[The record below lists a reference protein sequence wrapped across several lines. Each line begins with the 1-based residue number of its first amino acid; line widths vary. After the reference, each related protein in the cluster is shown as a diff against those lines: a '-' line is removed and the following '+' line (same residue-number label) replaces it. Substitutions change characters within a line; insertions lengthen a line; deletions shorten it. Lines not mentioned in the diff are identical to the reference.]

1 MLAATGLALAAS
13 VILALFA
20 LLPTSY
26 QVAHIDAID
35 RLTQEQF
42 WVGSRALGARRTAE
56 VRARELRWARIANA
70 RKSGYL
76 QIAVLLEVV
85 GIYAL
90 GVLGFVMIA
99 SRIATP

>member
-1 MLAATGLALAAS
+1 MIFAL
-13 VILALFA
+13 LA

-35 RLTQEQF
+35 RLTMEQF
-42 WVGSRALGARRTAE
+42 WVGPRRLGARRAAE

-70 RKSGYL
+70 RKSRYL
-76 QIAVLLEVV
+76 QAAVLLEVV

-90 GVLGFVMIA
+90 GILGFVMIA
-99 SRIATP
+99 SRVGSP